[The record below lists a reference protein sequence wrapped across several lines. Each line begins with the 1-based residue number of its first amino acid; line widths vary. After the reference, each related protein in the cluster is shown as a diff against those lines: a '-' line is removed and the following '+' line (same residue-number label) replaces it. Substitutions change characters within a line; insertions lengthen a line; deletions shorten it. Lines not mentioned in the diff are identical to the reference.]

1 MIAEWQRSRT
11 YRLDLTFPAE
21 PGPGETA
28 TVAMV
33 PHGPPGWNAYL
44 SVGPLPAGA
53 EQHETG
59 GHWLVHERH
68 GAEDRDWP
76 IAYPSFAAARD
87 AAHDHALRLLR
98 EEAEAF
104 AGLADDVW
112 GPAAALAQ
120 APPAA

>member
-1 MIAEWQRSRT
+1 MIDEWRGSRT

-33 PHGPPGWNAYL
+33 PQGPPGWNVYL
-44 SVGPLPAGA
+44 SVGRLPAGA

-59 GHWLVHERH
+59 GHWLVHEQQ
-68 GAEDRDWP
+68 GAASRAWP

-87 AAHDHALRLLR
+87 AAHAHALRLLR
-98 EEAEAF
+98 EEAEAL
-104 AGLADDVW
+104 AGLADEAW
-112 GPAAALAQ
+112 GLAAASAQ
-120 APPAA
+120 APSAA